1 MVLPSLALARSFD
14 QSLADNPDKEFNL
27 QTILSLQHLFRVGLQ
42 MGVGWFTSTVAYLP
56 AQPCH
61 HLLSTKATIAGNAW
75 SYLHSQDLGEN
86 DEEEEEEG
94 NERDLWEEKY
104 LAGMGN
110 YSGSSKERRLPDW
123 EMLAEVGKGNENIP
137 PFFAAEVEELP
148 RGAGIEWHAHM
159 GIVGG
164 SGIVEVSFLFIRPIF
179 K

>member
-1 MVLPSLALARSFD
+1 MVFPSLTLARSFD
-14 QSLADNPDKEFNL
+14 KSLADNPDKEFNF

-42 MGVGWFTSTVAYLP
+42 MGVGWFTSAVAYLP
-56 AQPCH
+56 AQPYH
-61 HLLSTKATIAGNAW
+61 PLLSPKATIAGNAW

-86 DEEEEEEG
+86 DEEEEG

-104 LAGMGN
+104 LAGMEN

-123 EMLAEVGKGNENIP
+123 EMLTEVGKGNEKIP

-159 GIVGG
+159 GIVSG
-164 SGIVEVSFLFIRPIF
+164 SGVVKVSFLSIRLIF